1 MNTGGVWQNF
11 VYNFDNIPNALVTLF
26 VMATTAGWQDVL
38 MNSITSTEIDYVS
51 SEERSTVWSLFFVL
65 FMIIAYLFFIN
76 LFIGVVVST
85 YNTENDKIGGN
96 DLLTEK

>member
-1 MNTGGVWQNF
+1 MT
-11 VYNFDNIPNALVTLF
+11 
-26 VMATTAGWQDVL
+26 TTAGWQDVL

-51 SEERSTVWSLFFVL
+51 SEERSTIWSLFFVL
-65 FMIIAYLFFIN
+65 FMIIGYFFFIN

-85 YNTENDKIGGN
+85 FNSENDKIGGN

>member
-26 VMATTAGWQDVL
+26 VMTTTAGWQDVL

-51 SEERSTVWSLFFVL
+51 SEERSTIWSLFFVL
-65 FMIIAYLFFIN
+65 FMIIGYFFFIN

-85 YNTENDKIGGN
+85 FNSENDKIGGN